1 MNKKS
6 ITLIEKNLYD
16 LSIHDDNKQSKLDF
30 THVYFGKNKIYFLKQ
45 ESSTKKGNIK
55 FSIVRTE
62 GKKVSRPRKNFGLW
76 SHNPNLYT
84 TNEWENSTGE
94 TFNLKRLRLLKRK
107 PKIQHYIPELDKNF
121 HFPDWAESMVT
132 DILAD
137 ANVMLSGEPGTGK
150 STIIQQLGARLNIPV
165 YRIQCSGGSTVESF
179 IGGFVPSES
188 GGARWE
194 DGFVTRACREGSW
207 VILDEYDAINSNVRL
222 ALQGILES
230 KSRILSLSDKNEILT
245 RKNGGIHPGFRIF
258 ATGNTLGAMSDKADL
273 FGGTTDSNMAS
284 MTRWRVYIVN
294 YLSDAELY
302 KVLRNN
308 VPQITRKAVKDI
320 VTLAREVNK
329 AKIPGVSFNTRTALD
344 VASKLKYKINLEQA
358 LQPTLLNLLGSNES
372 NKVKKIIST
381 SGVSLK

>member
-1 MNKKS
+1 MKKKT
-6 ITLIEKNLYD
+6 INLIEENVYD
-16 LSIHDDNKQSKLDF
+16 LSIHDSPKTYNF
-30 THVYFGKNKIYFLKQ
+30 THVYFGKNKVYFLKLD
-45 ESSTKKGNIK
+45 SSTKKGNLK
-55 FSIVRTE
+55 FTIVSTK
-62 GKKVSRPRKNFGLW
+62 GKESSRPRKNLGLW

-84 TNEWENSTGE
+84 LKDWQDSIEE
-94 TFNLKRLRLLKRK
+94 TFNFKRLRLLKRK
-107 PKIQHYIPELDKNF
+107 IKNSHYIPEIDKNF
-121 HFPDWAESMVT
+121 HFPDWAESMIN

-137 ANVMLSGEPGTGK
+137 TNIMLSGEPGTGK

-194 DGFVTRACREGSW
+194 DGFVTRACREGAW

-222 ALQGILES
+222 SLQGILES

-245 RKNGGIHPGFRIF
+245 RKNGGINSGFRIF
-258 ATGNTLGAMSDKADL
+258 ATGNTLGSMSDKADL

-284 MTRWRVYIVN
+284 MTRWNVYIVD
-294 YLSDAELY
+294 YLTDSELY

-308 VPQITRKAVKDI
+308 VPQINRKLVKDI
-320 VTLAREVNK
+320 VNLAREVNK
-329 AKIPGVSFNTRTALD
+329 AKIPGVSFNTRTAL
-344 VASKLKYKINLEQA
+344 AIANKLKYKVTLEQA
-358 LQPTLLNLLGSNES
+358 LQPVLLNLLGSNEA

-381 SGVSLK
+381 TGIALK